1 MADGVVGAPGPL
13 VMQSIN
19 VVEAHKKGYAIAGE

>member
-1 MADGVVGAPGPL
+1 MADGVVGAHGPPVL
-13 VMQSIN
+13 RPIN